1 MGKDKNSQ
9 KDVLRRYAHM
19 IEMQAGHAVRPYRA
33 DGYVNLMNK
42 YGTQKDVSEGY
53 RFQQEPIIPDD
64 MLTQYYEG
72 NGLFAKI
79 IDTPAEEAIKHGF
92 KLNGL
97 KDAEI
102 EDFYAGA
109 LDELDWE
116 ETAMTCIK
124 WTRLFGGSIAVLLVN
139 DGRGLDEPLDWK
151 NIHSID
157 DIRVYDRSL
166 IQPDYSGMF
175 TYQGDDPFRTR
186 GSRLGMPEYYDVFS
200 KYGSFRV
207 HDSRC
212 LVFQNGTLPENTT
225 NSIYQIWG
233 IPEYI
238 RINKAIRDAEI
249 AHGSAVKL
257 LDRSIQAVYKM
268 KDLSAELATEEGENR
283 VLRRLQTI
291 DMARGMLNSITIDS
305 EGEDYDFRTFQFSG
319 VPDVIDTTCNYLS
332 ALTSIPQT
340 ILFGRS
346 PAGMNATGT
355 SDLENWYNYLER
367 IQKKMI
373 RKNLRYLLSIIFQA
387 GVYTGEIDEVPNINI
402 EFNPLWSLS
411 DTEQADLEQKKA
423 ATQQVKAQTA
433 QIYVSMEAIDPSEV
447 RKKLADS
454 EEFDVENML
463 DEIEEEDLFADF
475 MTDNPQDSPVDNP
488 QTFEEEA
495 SVEEHETENSGNSPT
510 AAPTATK
517 LPQDMSEEEL
527 EQAENTDE
535 LDLGSQ
541 YGVGVLVIKDGKI
554 LVGTRHNDFG
564 YGLLCGPGGHI
575 EKGETAEMAA
585 YRETEEEFG
594 ISPKELIQIGM
605 CPKEPDTKLQSI
617 VFLCTDYD
625 GVPKSVDLE
634 MVRPEFKTL
643 DEIMQMESSLFQPFR
658 DSLDVLMGVFVNEN
672 EYSEEKTLDFSTETD
687 IVKSQN
693 SLLYEPVDDMAD
705 DCESPDEEWICTN
718 HDGGKGSGNFGHL
731 GNPGSIGGSR
741 SKGAWVEDFP
751 KVMIHTSTAKMKSSK
766 YYEAAKHG
774 SYTDAKHLVNEVCKP
789 DRIKQLAESYP
800 DAIVVPVASKGDGHN
815 QIPIAYADKLGE
827 AGLEVDHGIVITK
840 KANHT
845 QKSEMERLVSRNEFE
860 GQVKA
865 GKSYII
871 VDDVVTNGGSIN
883 GLRQYIESKGGNVV
897 ASSTLTAGKGSTQLA
912 VTSETLN
919 AAYEKH
925 GKDRIDR
932 FMSHL
937 GIEDGLESLTNREA
951 NLVRSMNSS
960 TIDEYIGEE

>member
-9 KDVLRRYAHM
+9 MDVLRRYAHM
-19 IEMQAGHAVRPYRA
+19 IEKQTGHAVRPYRA

-53 RFQQEPIIPDD
+53 RFQQEPIVPDD

-92 KLNGL
+92 RLNGL

-151 NIHSID
+151 NIRSID

-268 KDLSAELATEEGENR
+268 KDLSAELATEEGEDR

-367 IQKKMI
+367 IQKRMI

-411 DTEQADLEQKKA
+411 DNEQADLEQKKA

-488 QTFEEEA
+488 QTLGEEV
-495 SVEEHETENSGNSPT
+495 STEEHETENSGNAPA

-535 LDLGSQ
+535 IDYSTQ
-541 YGVGVLVIKDGKI
+541 YGVGVLVVKDGKI

-575 EKGETAEMAA
+575 EKGETPEVAA

-594 ISPKELIQIGM
+594 ISPKELFQIGM
-605 CPKEPDTKLQSI
+605 CPKEPDTKLQAI

-643 DEIMQMESSLFQPFR
+643 EEIMQMEASLFQPFR
-658 DSLDVLMGVFVNEN
+658 DSLDVLMGAFVNEN
-672 EYSEEKTLDFSTETD
+672 EHPNEKSLDISAETD
-687 IVKSQN
+687 IVKSKETSDGAPTGNQN
-693 SLLYEPVDDMAD
+693 AAGPHKRQHLSKAD
-705 DCESPDEEWICTN
+705 KESYSKRIIGKRTSDGVEVKAFTEHAFDRIAQRNISKGQLERMIASSEVSPD
-718 HDGGKGSGNFGHL
+718 K
-731 GNPGSIGGSR
+731 
-741 SKGAWVEDFP
+741 DFP
-751 KVMIHTSTAKMKSSK
+751 NRNC
-766 YYEAAKHG
+766 Y
-774 SYTDAKHLVNEVCKP
+774 D
-789 DRIKQLAESYP
+789 IKG
-800 DAIVVPVASKGDGHN
+800 K
-815 QIPIAYADKLGE
+815 
-827 AGLEVDHGIVITK
+827 
-840 KANHT
+840 
-845 QKSEMERLVSRNEFE
+845 RLVLDKNT
-860 GQVKA
+860 GT
-865 GKSYII
+865 II
-871 VDDVVTNGGSIN
+871 TVEHR
-883 GLRQYIESKGGNVV
+883 RQNK
-897 ASSTLTAGKGSTQLA
+897 
-912 VTSETLN
+912 
-919 AAYEKH
+919 
-925 GKDRIDR
+925 
-932 FMSHL
+932 
-937 GIEDGLESLTNREA
+937 
-951 NLVRSMNSS
+951 
-960 TIDEYIGEE
+960 

>member
-9 KDVLRRYAHM
+9 RDVLRRYAHM

-92 KLNGL
+92 YLDGL

-102 EDFYAGA
+102 ENFYMEA

-116 ETAMTCIK
+116 ETAMTCVR
-124 WTRLFGGSIAVLLVN
+124 WARLFGGSIAVLLVN
-139 DGRGLDEPLDWK
+139 DGRGLEEPLDWK
-151 NIHSID
+151 NIRSID

-166 IQPDYSGMF
+166 IQPDYSSMF
-175 TYQGDDPFRTR
+175 TYQADDPFRTR
-186 GSRLGMPEYYDVFS
+186 GSRLGMPEHYDVFS
-200 KYGSFRV
+200 KYGNFRV

-212 LVFQNGTLPENTT
+212 LVFPNGTLPENTT

-233 IPEYI
+233 IPEYV
-238 RINKAIRDAEI
+238 RIKKAIRDAEV

-268 KDLSAELATEEGENR
+268 KDLSAELATEEGEDR

-305 EGEDYDFRTFQFSG
+305 EGEDYDFRTFQFGG

-367 IQKKMI
+367 IQKRMI

-402 EFNPLWSLS
+402 KFNPLWSLS
-411 DTEQADLEQKKA
+411 DTEQADLEQKRA
-423 ATQQVKAQTA
+423 MIQQTKAQTA

-463 DEIEEEDLFADF
+463 DEVEEEDLFADLLA
-475 MTDNPQDSPVDNP
+475 DNPTDSPVDNP

-495 SVEEHETENSGNSPT
+495 SVEEHETENSGNAPT

-594 ISPKELIQIGM
+594 ISPKELIRIGM

-658 DSLDVLMGVFVNEN
+658 DSLDVLMGAFVNEN
-672 EYSEEKTLDFSTETD
+672 EYPNEKTLDFSTETD
-687 IVKSQN
+687 IVKSQTTKDEGN
-693 SLLYEPVDDMAD
+693 S
-705 DCESPDEEWICTN
+705 N
-718 HDGGKGSGNFGHL
+718 SGNHGHK
-731 GNPGSIGGSR
+731 GVPGQIGGSAP
-741 SKGAWVEDFP
+741 SGAASEATRF
-751 KVMIHTSTAKMKSSK
+751 KTEGGKMKVTSDLK
-766 YYEAAKHG
+766 
-774 SYTDAKHLVNEVCKP
+774 
-789 DRIKQLAESYP
+789 IK
-800 DAIVVPVASKGDGHN
+800 ASK
-815 QIPIAYADKLGE
+815 
-827 AGLEVDHGIVITK
+827 
-840 KANHT
+840 
-845 QKSEMERLVSRNEFE
+845 S
-860 GQVKA
+860 
-865 GKSYII
+865 GKSQ
-871 VDDVVTNGGSIN
+871 VTIKEGGEITGIYSF
-883 GLRQYIESKGGNVV
+883 
-897 ASSTLTAGKGSTQLA
+897 AGKGSD
-912 VTSETLN
+912 
-919 AAYEKH
+919 K
-925 GKDRIDR
+925 
-932 FMSHL
+932 
-937 GIEDGLESLTNREA
+937 
-951 NLVRSMNSS
+951 NLVVSGVLRDQYQTKDAKEWGHLCGFATVVNDKG
-960 TIDEYIGEE
+960 DEYGAEIHWFEHPDVGQVGWKVKKR